1 MSGAE
6 VQVWKMLQPPLSI
19 GSFEARRVI
28 RVPQSLAC
36 NSTLSPA
43 LRSASSVTSA
53 WPWTIGWS
61 VADSSTI
68 FSPL

>member
-1 MSGAE
+1 
-6 VQVWKMLQPPLSI
+6 
-19 GSFEARRVI
+19 
-28 RVPQSLAC
+28 LAW

-43 LRSASSVTSA
+43 SRSAANVTSA

-61 VADSSTI
+61 VADIRTI